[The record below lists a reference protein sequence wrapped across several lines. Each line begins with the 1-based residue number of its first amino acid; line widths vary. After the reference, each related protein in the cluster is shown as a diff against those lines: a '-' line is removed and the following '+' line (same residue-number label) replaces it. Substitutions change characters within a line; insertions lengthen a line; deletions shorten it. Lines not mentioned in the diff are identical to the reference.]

1 MSVAEKLIEEI
12 SQRRQSIER
21 DAGTY
26 DG

>member
-12 SQRRQSIER
+12 SQRRQSVER